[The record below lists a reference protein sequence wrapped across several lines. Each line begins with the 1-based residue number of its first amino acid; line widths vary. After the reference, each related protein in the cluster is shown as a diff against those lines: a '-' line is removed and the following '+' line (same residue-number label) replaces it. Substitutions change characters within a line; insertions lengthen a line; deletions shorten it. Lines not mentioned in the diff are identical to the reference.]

1 LGTKQLT
8 RRLRLQ
14 EDAGGSGGREEDER
28 LPLLLIMQIDE
39 VGAYDFSS
47 PIRSVEI
54 NCFSQFPW
62 WIWTIRASIEH

>member
-39 VGAYDFSS
+39 VGG
-47 PIRSVEI
+47 V
-54 NCFSQFPW
+54 
-62 WIWTIRASIEH
+62 